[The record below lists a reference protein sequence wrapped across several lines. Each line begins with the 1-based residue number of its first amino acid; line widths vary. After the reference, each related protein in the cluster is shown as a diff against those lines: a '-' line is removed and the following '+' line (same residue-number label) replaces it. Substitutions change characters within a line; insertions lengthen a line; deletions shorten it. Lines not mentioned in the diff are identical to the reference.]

1 MKISGIR
8 FIMIASTDLAASV
21 AFYRDTLQL
30 PLAAR
35 FENFAFFD
43 ANGVTLALSGDLA
56 QNGFAP
62 GTSSEIVFGV
72 DGVRGAFEELR
83 AAGVDFINEPR
94 AVNDG
99 AWAVNLRD
107 PDGHLLSLY
116 GDP

>member
-43 ANGVTLALSGDLA
+43 DNGVTLALSGDLA

-72 DGVRGAFEELR
+72 DGV
-83 AAGVDFINEPR
+83 P
-94 AVNDG
+94 
-99 AWAVNLRD
+99 AVNLRD